1 MSNILDDLLPHH
13 KKQAEKVDKVL
24 LKAHEKAQ
32 KIIERASK
40 KANQI
45 LIQSNFF
52 HKSLKESLRQ
62 ELKDAIGK
70 SVLTYQKELETGIK
84 KSLVDL
90 QEIIKKQLKD
100 NQEFLQSKTKE
111 QWAMIEKDLT
121 DYKEQKKLE
130 TDKIMTVEIR
140 KLVSETFIKAMPE
153 SMKEKLIFEALE
165 RAKKDGFFNN
175 S

>member
-1 MSNILDDLLPHH
+1 MAKSFLEELLPHQ
-13 KKQAEKVDKVL
+13 KSQEKVL

-32 KIIERASK
+32 KIIEKASQ

-62 ELKDAIGK
+62 ELKGAIGK
-70 SVLTYQKELETGIK
+70 SVETYQKELESGIK

-111 QWAMIEKDLT
+111 QMTLIEKDLN
-121 DYKEQKKLE
+121 DYKQNKKLE
-130 TDKIMTVEIR
+130 IDKIMETEIR
-140 KLVSETFIKAMPE
+140 KLVTETFIKAMPE
-153 SMKEKLIFEALE
+153 SAKEKLIFEALE
-165 RAKKDGFFNN
+165 RAKKDGFFKN

>member
-1 MSNILDDLLPHH
+1 MAKSFLEELLPHQVNQQ
-13 KKQAEKVDKVL
+13 KEL
-24 LKAHEKAQ
+24 LKAHKKAQ

-62 ELKDAIGK
+62 ELKGAIGK
-70 SVLTYQKELETGIK
+70 SVQTYQKELETGIK

-111 QWAMIEKDLT
+111 QMTLIEKDLL
-121 DYKEQKKLE
+121 DYKQQKKLE
-130 TDKIMTVEIR
+130 IDKLMEIEIR
-140 KLVSETFIKAMPE
+140 KLVTDNFIKSMPE

-165 RAKKDGFFNN
+165 RAKKDGFFTNF
-175 S
+175 

>member
-1 MSNILDDLLPHH
+1 MSKSFLSELLPH
-13 KKQAEKVDKVL
+13 QVNQQKVL

-32 KIIERASK
+32 KIIEKASQ

-70 SVLTYQKELETGIK
+70 SVQTYQKELEAGIK

-111 QWAMIEKDLT
+111 QWMMIEKDLN
-121 DYKEQKKLE
+121 DYKQNKKLE
-130 TDKIMTVEIR
+130 IDKIMEIEIR
-140 KLVSETFIKAMPE
+140 KLITDNFIKSMPE

-165 RAKKDGFFNN
+165 RAKGLFINK
-175 S
+175 

>member
-1 MSNILDDLLPHH
+1 MKQKSFLEGLLPH
-13 KKQAEKVDKVL
+13 QVNQQNVL
-24 LKAHEKAQ
+24 SKAHEKAQ

-62 ELKDAIGK
+62 ELKSAVQK
-70 SVLTYQKELETGIK
+70 SVQTYQKELEEGIK

-90 QEIIKKQLKD
+90 EEIIKKQLKD
-100 NQEFLQSKTKE
+100 NQEFLQNKTKE
-111 QWAMIEKDLT
+111 QWELIEKDLSN
-121 DYKEQKKLE
+121 YKEQRKQE
-130 TDKIMTVEIR
+130 MDKIIR
-140 KLVSETFIKAMPE
+140 DKIGELVSDTFIKAMPE

-165 RAKKDGFFNN
+165 SIKKDGFFNN

>member
-1 MSNILDDLLPHH
+1 MAKSFLEELLPHQVNQQ
-13 KKQAEKVDKVL
+13 KEL
-24 LKAHEKAQ
+24 LKAHKKAQ

-62 ELKDAIGK
+62 ELKGAIGK
-70 SVLTYQKELETGIK
+70 SVQTYQKELETGIK

-111 QWAMIEKDLT
+111 QMTLIEKDLL
-121 DYKEQKKLE
+121 DYKQQKKLE
-130 TDKIMTVEIR
+130 IDKLMEIEIR
-140 KLVSETFIKAMPE
+140 KLVTDNFIKSMPE

-165 RAKKDGFFNN
+165 SAKKDGFFTNY
-175 S
+175 